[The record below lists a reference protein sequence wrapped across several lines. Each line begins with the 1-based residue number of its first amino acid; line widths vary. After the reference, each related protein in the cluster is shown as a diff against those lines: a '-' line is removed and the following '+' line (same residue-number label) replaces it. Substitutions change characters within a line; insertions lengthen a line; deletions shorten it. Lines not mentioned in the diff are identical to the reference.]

1 MKFQELKKYLG
12 LFILSVAL
20 IIVYK
25 TFDNFNIILDFIGK
39 IFSLLTPFFIGAGI
53 AFVLRIPCKRVE
65 MLLHKTK
72 LEFLLKHRRGFAVL
86 IIYLILLASIALIM
100 FAIIPQLVESIKI
113 FIEQVP
119 GMLRSLVNWFNSLGI
134 YTIDEKSVQN
144 ILNSNFFTFDE
155 ILKIFDFKS
164 MNKYAQ
170 GVINVGSSLADIFI
184 GIIISI
190 YMLLER
196 KQIKR
201 AFSHFSRVCL
211 PKKFRSNLVFYS
223 RTIASFI
230 NRYIGC
236 QLLDA
241 VIVFLLCLIALSIM
255 NVEYAGVIALM
266 VGSFNLIPYFGAF
279 IAITIAALI
288 TLITTGS
295 FISTLVLL
303 IILIVIQQ
311 IDANIIQPRLIANS
325 LSIKP
330 LLVILGVVLGG
341 GLFGILGIFI
351 GVPVVALLSNIISD
365 AIDNRNASKIGSGDT
380 GDA

>member
-12 LFILSVAL
+12 FFILSVAL

-25 TFDNFNIILDFIGK
+25 TFDNFNVILDFIGK
-39 IFSLLTPFFIGAGI
+39 ILNLLTPFFIGAGI
-53 AFVLRIPCKRVE
+53 AFVLRIPCKRME
-65 MLLHKTK
+65 ILLHKTR
-72 LEFLLKHRRGFAVL
+72 LAFLSKHRCGFAVL
-86 IIYLILLASIALIM
+86 IVYLILLAAIALIM
-100 FAIIPQLVESIKI
+100 FAIIPQLVESIKF
-113 FIEQVP
+113 FIDQVP

-155 ILKIFDFKS
+155 IFKFFDFKS
-164 MNKYAQ
+164 MNRYAQ

-184 GIIISI
+184 GIVISV

-201 AFSHFSRVCL
+201 GFSHFSRACL
-211 PKKFRSNLVFYS
+211 PDKFRTSLVFYC

-230 NRYIGC
+230 NRYISC

-241 VIVFLLCLIALSIM
+241 VIVFILCLIALSIM
-255 NVEYAGVIALM
+255 KVEYAGVIALM

-279 IAITIAALI
+279 IAITISALI
-288 TLITTGS
+288 TLITTSS
-295 FISTLVLL
+295 FINTLVLV

-330 LLVILGVVLGG
+330 LFVILGVVLGG

-365 AIDNRNASKIGSGDT
+365 AIDNRNTSKLDSGTPDN
-380 GDA
+380 A